1 MTQPE
6 DDSLREAFRTMARHD
21 ARRTPEFQAL
31 VARSAP
37 RPTWHKVVP
46 VASALAL
53 AASVLIGLRMSSPE
67 RAMSASA
74 PPPAAVPAAPAA
86 TTEAAGAV
94 AGAMAVVDA
103 APLDFL
109 LTLPGASAWQ
119 GVPSFPS
126 GGAFPLPGRTR

>member
-21 ARRTPEFQAL
+21 ARRAPEFRAL
-31 VARSAP
+31 LARVARATP

-53 AASVLIGLRMSSPE
+53 AACVLLGLQVSS
-67 RAMSASA
+67 RQSDSAVSA
-74 PPPAAVPAAPAA
+74 VAPAAAPAA
-86 TTEAAGAV
+86 APTTELAAPAL
-94 AGAMAVVDA
+94 AANDP

-109 LTLPGASAWQ
+109 LTLPGSSALSS
-119 GVPSFPS
+119 VPAFDTRTD
-126 GGAFPLPGRTR
+126 FPLPGRTR